1 VQGAAL
7 LHRRGLH
14 RPSDLLDFDFVSY
27 WQRWLRLYHRDHAR
41 LGRFDANRYGNRK
54 RQHAVKRDTRRG
66 AVLYHILSFTD
77 GQPPGVGPRS
87 LQQFVSNYRHG
98 RRRPYLNRMPITLLV
113 LRAQMYP
120 CCQKPLRHRHNLT

>member
-7 LHRRGLH
+7 LRRRGLH

-27 WQRWLRLYHRDHAR
+27 WQRWLRLYHRDYAR

-66 AVLYHILSFTD
+66 AVLYSSCRLPTASRRALSRAHCSSSSATTVMV
-77 GQPPGVGPRS
+77 GVVR
-87 LQQFVSNYRHG
+87 
-98 RRRPYLNRMPITLLV
+98 T
-113 LRAQMYP
+113 
-120 CCQKPLRHRHNLT
+120 